1 MVFKGEYKAKI
12 SSDYKY
18 YRGSIVEIECIR
30 DDIFKKIVDAV
41 YPILAEEK
49 ELIKKEVE
57 NKENES

>member
-12 SSDYKY
+12 SSDYNY

-49 ELIKKEVE
+49 KLIKKELE
-57 NKENES
+57 EEKDD

>member
-49 ELIKKEVE
+49 KLIKKELE
-57 NKENES
+57 EEKDD